1 MEDFLTA
8 EEVESLK
15 SGCARLVE
23 GMDPREHRGVFS
35 TTEHNQVRSFGEE
48 AWYVSKLAWENSL
61 DIQ

>member
-23 GMDPREHRGVFS
+23 GMDPKEHRGVFS
-35 TTEHNQVRSFGEE
+35 TTDNNQIQ
-48 AWYVSKLAWENSL
+48 VSTR
-61 DIQ
+61 